1 MIDRKIY
8 LFVVLFVVLLM
19 PASLYAQDNNSIVKA
34 DIIKKNEPIEIV
46 SDRLEAFNEKK
57 LIMFTGNAVAKQG
70 DRVLKADQLLLYY
83 KKDPAKKDKIGKME
97 IEGTGDLD
105 KIEAKGNVSVTQG
118 ERLATGNEAV
128 YYNDTGQI
136 ILTGNAL
143 LKEGKNSIKGCR
155 VIIYVNEK
163 RGRAEVCDQ
172 EKKER
177 VKALLYPPEKKIEQN
192 KPESLGNGKL

>member
-1 MIDRKIY
+1 MN
-8 LFVVLFVVLLM
+8 LLK
-19 PASLYAQDNNSIVKA
+19 LI
-34 DIIKKNEPIEIV
+34 
-46 SDRLEAFNEKK
+46 SDRMEAFNEKK
-57 LIMFTGNAVAKQG
+57 LVIFTGNAIAKQG
-70 DRVLKADQLLLYY
+70 DRVLKSDQLLLYY
-83 KKDPAKKDKIGKME
+83 KKEPAKNDKVGPMQ
-97 IEGTGDLD
+97 IEGTGDLE

-118 ERLATGNEAV
+118 DRIATGDEGV
-128 YYNDTGQI
+128 YYHDTGQI

-177 VKALLYPPEKKIEQN
+177 VKAVLYPPEKKIEQN

>member
-1 MIDRKIY
+1 MVNRKIY
-8 LFVVLFVVLLM
+8 LFILLIVILVT
-19 PASLYAQDNNSIVKA
+19 PRVYAQDNHVATEEIV
-34 DIIKKNEPIEIV
+34 KKNESIEIV

-57 LIMFTGNAVAKQG
+57 LVIFTGNAIAKQG

-83 KKDPAKKDKIGKME
+83 KKEPAENDKVGPMQ
-97 IEGTGDLD
+97 IERTGELE

-118 ERLATGNEAV
+118 DKIATGDEGV
-128 YYNDTGQI
+128 YYHDTGQI

-143 LKEGKNSIKGCR
+143 LKEGRNSIKGCR

-177 VKALLYPPEKKIEQN
+177 VKAVLYPPEKKIEQN
-192 KPESLGNGKL
+192 KQESLDNGKL

>member
-8 LFVVLFVVLLM
+8 LFVVLFVALLV
-19 PASLYAQDNNSIVKA
+19 PASLYAQDNSIVKE

-46 SDRLEAFNEKK
+46 SDRMEAFNEKK

-70 DRVLKADQLLLYY
+70 DRILKADQLLLYY
-83 KKDPAKKDKIGKME
+83 KKDPAKKDQIGTME
-97 IEGTGDLD
+97 IEGTGELE

-118 ERLATGNEAV
+118 ERLATGDEAV
-128 YYNDTGQI
+128 YYHDTGQI

-143 LKEGKNSIKGCR
+143 LREGKNSIKGCR
-155 VIIYVNEK
+155 VIVYLNEK
-163 RGRAEVCDQ
+163 RGRAEICDQ

-177 VKALLYPPEKKIEQN
+177 VKAVIYPQEKMMEKN
-192 KPESLGNGKL
+192 KQ

>member
-1 MIDRKIY
+1 MINRKTY
-8 LFVVLFVVLLM
+8 LFILLIVLLVS
-19 PASLYAQDNNSIVKA
+19 PRLYAQDNNVAAEEIV
-34 DIIKKNEPIEIV
+34 KKNEPIEIV

-57 LIMFTGNAVAKQG
+57 LIIFTGNAIAKQG

-83 KKDPAKKDKIGKME
+83 KKEAAKNDKFGAMQ
-97 IEGTGDLD
+97 IEGTGDLE

-118 ERLATGNEAV
+118 DRIATGDEGV
-128 YYNDTGQI
+128 YYHDTGQI

-163 RGRAEVCDQ
+163 RGRVEVCDQ

-177 VKALLYPPEKKIEQN
+177 VKAVLYPPEKKIEQN

>member
-1 MIDRKIY
+1 MINRKIY
-8 LFVVLFVVLLM
+8 FFILLIVLLVS
-19 PASLYAQDNNSIVKA
+19 PRLYAQDNNVA
-34 DIIKKNEPIEIV
+34 AEDLIKKNEPIEID
-46 SDRLEAFNEKK
+46 SDHMDAFNEKK
-57 LIMFTGNAVAKQG
+57 LIIFTGNAIAKQG

-83 KKDPAKKDKIGKME
+83 KKEPAKNDKVGTMQ
-97 IEGTGDLD
+97 IEGTGDLE

-118 ERLATGNEAV
+118 ERIATGDEGV
-128 YYNDTGQI
+128 YYHDTGQI

-163 RGRAEVCDQ
+163 RGRVEVCDQ

-177 VKALLYPPEKKIEQN
+177 VKAVLYPPEKKIEQN
-192 KPESLGNGKL
+192 KQESVGDGKL

>member
-1 MIDRKIY
+1 MINRKTY
-8 LFVVLFVVLLM
+8 LFILLIVLLVS
-19 PASLYAQDNNSIVKA
+19 PRLYAQNNNVAAEEIV
-34 DIIKKNEPIEIV
+34 KKNEPIEIV

-57 LIMFTGNAVAKQG
+57 LVMFTGNAIAKQG
-70 DRVLKADQLLLYY
+70 DRVLKSDQLLLYY
-83 KKDPAKKDKIGKME
+83 KKEPGKDDKLGAMQ
-97 IEGTGDLD
+97 IEGTGDLE

-118 ERLATGNEAV
+118 DRIATGDEGV
-128 YYNDTGQI
+128 YYHDTGQI

-177 VKALLYPPEKKIEQN
+177 VKAVLYPPEKKIEQN

>member
-1 MIDRKIY
+1 MINRKTY
-8 LFVVLFVVLLM
+8 LFILLIVLLV
-19 PASLYAQDNNSIVKA
+19 PPRLYAQDNNVAAEEIV
-34 DIIKKNEPIEIV
+34 KKNEPIEIV
-46 SDRLEAFNEKK
+46 SDSLEAFNEKK
-57 LIMFTGNAVAKQG
+57 LVIFTGNAIAKQG
-70 DRVLKADQLLLYY
+70 DRVLKSDQLLLYY
-83 KKDPAKKDKIGKME
+83 KKEAAKNDKVGTMQ
-97 IEGTGDLD
+97 IEGTGDLE

-118 ERLATGNEAV
+118 DRIATGDEGV
-128 YYNDTGQI
+128 YYHDTGQI

-177 VKALLYPPEKKIEQN
+177 VKAVLYPPEKKVEQN
-192 KPESLGNGKL
+192 KQESLGNGKL

>member
-8 LFVVLFVVLLM
+8 LFFVLFVALLVS
-19 PASLYAQDNNSIVKA
+19 ASLYAQDNSVVKE

-57 LIMFTGNAVAKQG
+57 LIMFTGNAMATQG
-70 DRVLKADQLLLYY
+70 DRILKADELLLYY
-83 KKDPAKKDKIGKME
+83 KKDPTKKDKVGTME
-97 IEGTGDLD
+97 IEGTGDLE

-118 ERLATGNEAV
+118 ERLATGDEAV
-128 YYNDTGQI
+128 YYHDTGQI

-143 LKEGKNSIKGCR
+143 LREGKNSIKGCR
-155 VIIYVNEK
+155 VIVYLNEK

-172 EKKER
+172 DKKER
-177 VKALLYPPEKKIEQN
+177 VKAVIYPSEKKVEQN
-192 KPESLGNGKL
+192 KQESFSNGKL

>member
-8 LFVVLFVVLLM
+8 PFVVLFVALLV
-19 PASLYAQDNNSIVKA
+19 PGSLYAQDNNSIVKA

-136 ILTGNAL
+136 VLTGNAL
-143 LKEGKNSIKGCR
+143 LREGKNTIKGCR
-155 VIIYVNEK
+155 VIVYVNEK
-163 RGRAEVCDQ
+163 RGSADICGPEN
-172 EKKER
+172 KER
-177 VKALLYPPEKKIEQN
+177 VKAVIYPQEKKTEKN
-192 KPESLGNGKL
+192 KQ